1 MSANNKQVGGTH
13 YATDDD
19 LPQHWDIVIAM
30 GWDYLVGNATKYIWR
45 LGKKHTSI
53 GGQIEDI
60 NKAIHYLEKKREVLS
75 KEFNK
80 SHMVGYSNPLDD
92 SDIVKA
98 NR

>member
-13 YATDDD
+13 YATDEI
-19 LPQHWDIVIAM
+19 PQHWDIVIAM

-45 LGKKHTSI
+45 LGKKNTSI
-53 GGQIEDI
+53 AGQIEDI
-60 NKAIHYLEKKREVLS
+60 DKAIHYLEKKRELLN

-80 SHMVGYSNPLDD
+80 SHMVSYSNPLDD